1 MKHYKLLLIALVIA
15 AAAVPVLTKKNGDSG
30 KAAAPVP
37 APQGGQEV
45 VAYLYGEPIY
55 TSDVDAL
62 IVQEIMKLRE
72 EEYEKRR
79 SALDQLLEDKVME
92 EEAKR
97 RGITVDDLVNT
108 EIVTKA
114 RNITDQEVSTYY
126 EAFKDDAAIRGKS
139 LEEAEAIIRQSLV
152 QKRMTSLK
160 EEMLDGL
167 YADAGLRVALVP
179 PRIEVEIPEG
189 EPTKGPADAPITIVE
204 FSDFECG
211 YCKRVEKTVDQLFV
225 DYPGQIRVIYRDF
238 PIRNHM
244 RAEPAAIAARCA
256 GDQGKYWEYHSNLFQ
271 VSGNL
276 LDDDLKSRAEQLGLD
291 MVSFNQCFDNDVYK
305 DAVRLS
311 FAHGSAVG
319 VKGTPTFFINGR
331 RLAGAKPIG
340 DFKEIIDEELAMLEG
355 S

>member
-1 MKHYKLLLIALVIA
+1 MKHYKFLLIALVVV
-15 AAAVPVLTKKNGDSG
+15 AAAVPVLTKKSGEAG

-37 APQGGQEV
+37 TTQGGQEV
-45 VAYLYGEPIY
+45 IAYLHGEPIY
-55 TSDVDAL
+55 TSEVDAL

-72 EEYEKRR
+72 QEYQKRR
-79 SALDQLLEDKVME
+79 SALDQLLEDRVME
-92 EEAKR
+92 EEAQR
-97 RGITVDDLVNT
+97 RGMTVNDLINT
-108 EIVTKA
+108 EIVNKS
-114 RNITDQEVSTYY
+114 RDITEQEIATYY

-152 QKRMTSLK
+152 QKRMKALK
-160 EEMLDGL
+160 EELLDGL
-167 YADAGLRVALVP
+167 YTDAGLKVVLVP
-179 PRIEVEIPEG
+179 PRIDVPIPEG

-211 YCKRVEKTVDQLFV
+211 YCKRVEKTVDQLLE
-225 DYPGQIRVIYRDF
+225 DYPGKIRVIYRDF

-244 RAEPAAIAARCA
+244 RAEPAAMAARCA
-256 GDQGKYWEYHSNLFQ
+256 GDQGKYWEYHANLFQ

-276 LDDDLKSRAEQLGLD
+276 LDDDLKNRAEQLGLD
-291 MVSFNQCFDNDVYK
+291 MVSFNQCYDNDVYK
-305 DAVRLS
+305 EAVRLS
-311 FAHGSAVG
+311 FAQGSAVG

-340 DFKEIIDEELAMLEG
+340 DFKEIIDEELALLEG